1 VSNAT
6 NDNPIEDAQ
15 VGVGPAGSLVTSAET
30 ELIDQLN
37 RGYVCPP
44 DAGPMWRAA
53 YGAGVDMS
61 LVEDALQM
69 SPAERLQAHQRALN
83 QILTMI
89 EARRKCND

>member
-1 VSNAT
+1 VSKTT
-6 NDNPIEDAQ
+6 NDNSIDGAEVTATEPR
-15 VGVGPAGSLVTSAET
+15 LTSAEQ

-53 YGAGVDMS
+53 CEAGVDMS
-61 LVEDALQM
+61 LIEDALQM

-83 QILTMI
+83 QILSLI
-89 EARRKCND
+89 EARRSHDD

>member
-1 VSNAT
+1 MSNAT
-6 NDNPIEDAQ
+6 NENANDAAEGAA
-15 VGVGPAGSLVTSAET
+15 VGQPLSSAEQ

-53 YGAGVDMS
+53 CDAGVDMS

-69 SPAERLQAHQRALN
+69 SPAERLRAHQRALN
-83 QILTMI
+83 QILTVMQ
-89 EARRKCND
+89 ARQSHDD